1 MTNVELFKMRTMVV
15 NFHYN
20 TWGRLS
26 HCFARILFFHCI
38 IIIGFLVK
46 IAHAALCE
54 YISPKG
60 VEEMPSFALDHFM

>member
-1 MTNVELFKMRTMVV
+1 MANVELFKLRTMVF

-46 IAHAALCE
+46 IGHAC
-54 YISPKG
+54 I
-60 VEEMPSFALDHFM
+60 V